1 MTAATAS
8 SWEDVLAQGCPAPPE
23 SERLEAATA
32 LVAAFSDPDRRTRE
46 VLAPTI
52 LSAWVGA
59 GTFDDLLPGLGD
71 GLLAGLTPARM
82 SSPGMAEVD
91 RDLALHGRCGR
102 ARALTAV
109 LARDNAVHRVPREQL
124 LTWADRSVTWL
135 LHERDTRPAT
145 PHGPADAV
153 ARGAEVLAS
162 LAGSSRLGADELLV
176 LLDVVSERAWA
187 PSTVPLAPSQ
197 ADALALAA
205 SAVLGRNLVGLEA
218 AEGWV
223 DRLSATAAGQAAPSG
238 PEDFPRAGAL
248 AVLAALHT
256 QLVLGVAGGTSTP
269 RDRGDLVLAVQ
280 AGLRRAAPWLY
291 RSPATDAVGRF
302 DG

>member
-1 MTAATAS
+1 VTAATAS
-8 SWEDVLAQGCPAPPE
+8 RWEDVLAQGCPAPPE
-23 SERLEAATA
+23 SERSQAATA
-32 LVAAFSDPDRRTRE
+32 LVAALSDPDRRTRE

-52 LSAWVGA
+52 LSTWVLA

-82 SSPGMAEVD
+82 SAPGMAEVD

-102 ARALTAV
+102 ARTLSAV
-109 LARDNAVHRVPREQL
+109 LARENAVHRVTREHL
-124 LTWADRSVTWL
+124 LMWADRSVTWL

-153 ARGAEVLAS
+153 ACGAELLAA
-162 LAGSSRLGADELLV
+162 LAGSSRLGAAELLV
-176 LLDVVSERAWA
+176 LLDVVSERAAA
-187 PSTVPLAPSQ
+187 PSAVPLSPSQ

-205 SAVLGRNLVGLEA
+205 SAVLGRDLVGLEA
-218 AEGWV
+218 TEGWV
-223 DRLSATAAGQAAPSG
+223 DRLAATAAGQTAPSG
-238 PEDFPRAGAL
+238 PEGFPRAGAL

-256 QLVLGVAGGTSTP
+256 QLVLGVAGGTPQP

-291 RSPATDAVGRF
+291 RSPGADPVGRF